1 MPDTCCAIISPSTA
15 SIARRPFLT
24 ARKGRRG
31 RVSDGGGVG
40 GGGGA
45 AAGAAAA
52 KAAGSGQRRTLFQ
65 LLVGELDRVVGLEAE
80 EGVDLTRRLRVVLLS
95 DRQLVHADERD
106 DLEPAR
112 RRNRADRRDAARDV
126 VEVEVLRR
134 REQLVRR
141 REELRTRGWGGGSV
155 DGTGGGTGGAGGT
168 AAAAQRGPQR
178 GAALRRSGCIRAASG
193 LQRRR
198 TSFGPTVMPRKATMQ
213 MRPCLIST
221 TRRR

>member
-24 ARKGRRG
+24 AWRAVRG
-31 RVSDGGGVG
+31 RVSR

-45 AAGAAAA
+45 AAAAALWRA
-52 KAAGSGQRRTLFQ
+52 RAAGGGGQRRTLFQ

-155 DGTGGGTGGAGGT
+155 DRRQVGRRVGRRSWRSRRVAARPPAGRS
-168 AAAAQRGPQR
+168 AAPQR
-178 GAALRRSGCIRAASG
+178 LLAG

-198 TSFGPTVMPRKATMQ
+198 TSFGPTVMPRNATMQ

>member
-24 ARKGRRG
+24 AWRAVRG
-31 RVSDGGGVG
+31 RVSR

-45 AAGAAAA
+45 AAAAALWRA
-52 KAAGSGQRRTLFQ
+52 RAAGSGQRRTLFQ

-80 EGVDLTRRLRVVLLS
+80 EGVDLARRLRVVLLS

-141 REELRTRGWGGGSV
+141 REELRTGGGA
-155 DGTGGGTGGAGGT
+155 AGQS
-168 AAAAQRGPQR
+168 AAQ
-178 GAALRRSGCIRAASG
+178 AAGRHRQLAQPPRS
-193 LQRRR
+193 LPRRR
-198 TSFGPTVMPRKATMQ
+198 PTRTWWWLPAQGILWKPTPLRG
-213 MRPCLIST
+213 
-221 TRRR
+221 

>member
-1 MPDTCCAIISPSTA
+1 MAALAVVTA
-15 SIARRPFLT
+15 LRRAAR
-24 ARKGRRG
+24 
-31 RVSDGGGVG
+31 
-40 GGGGA
+40 
-45 AAGAAAA
+45 
-52 KAAGSGQRRTLFQ
+52 AAGSGERRTLFQ

-141 REELRTRGWGGGSV
+141 REELRTRVGRRVSRSV
-155 DGTGGGTGGAGGT
+155 GRRASECSGARRPVRSG
-168 AAAAQRGPQR
+168 AAGPRPAGLSAAQRRRPQ
-178 GAALRRSGCIRAASG
+178 GCSGGVRRSGRPSCRG
-193 LQRRR
+193 
-198 TSFGPTVMPRKATMQ
+198 T
-213 MRPCLIST
+213 RPC
-221 TRRR
+221 RCGRA